1 MVEIQKNAGGYKNK
15 ISSSKIEISFIIFLF
30 GINENNNQLFE
41 KIISNYKEI
50 QEILNLK
57 EKDIFKFIYFNKTK
71 VHQILYD
78 EDEIINVDFEIEKNL
93 SFYFYFHFLIREDK
107 WQINYQF
114 SIDFINQLNSL
125 QENNNDKKYQKMI
138 ISKIVIEL
146 IKNYKETYN
155 YKEEKEVEILN
166 KIENDNKKII
176 EENINYFSEIGL
188 NITKEDILLKNVDEI
203 YIDIIYILMKE
214 RKFED
219 YEYSNKI
226 LKELDLENIDIT
238 KYMLDNL
245 NKFLNSNESYII
257 DYMINCVEDL
267 VNEKKINFYYLLFKY
282 LFKNSIYIY
291 NIPLLLETR
300 RNILNILKSNTNHL
314 SICIYPNIKDKLE
327 FIIKKLCDSKYYNN
341 NINSLIELNYYSL
354 NQEERND
361 TNEQYNTYEEQSSI
375 FNTSDFP
382 INFYDKLQT
391 YLKQSIYIIKI
402 NKKENFENNNGS
414 KMKK

>member
-1 MVEIQKNAGGYKNK
+1 
-15 ISSSKIEISFIIFLF
+15 
-30 GINENNNQLFE
+30 
-41 KIISNYKEI
+41 
-50 QEILNLK
+50 
-57 EKDIFKFIYFNKTK
+57 
-71 VHQILYD
+71 
-78 EDEIINVDFEIEKNL
+78 
-93 SFYFYFHFLIREDK
+93 
-107 WQINYQF
+107 
-114 SIDFINQLNSL
+114 
-125 QENNNDKKYQKMI
+125 MI

-146 IKNYKETYN
+146 IKNYKETSN

-188 NITKEDILLKNVDEI
+188 NITKEGILLKNVDEI

-291 NIPLLLETR
+291 NISLLSKTR
-300 RNILNILKSNTNHL
+300 RNILNILKSNTNYL
-314 SICIYPNIKDKLE
+314 SISIYPNIKDKLE
-327 FIIKKLCDSKYYNN
+327 FIIKKLCDSKYYYN
-341 NINSLIELNYYSL
+341 NINKLIELNNYSL
-354 NQEERND
+354 NQERND
-361 TNEQYNTYEEQSSI
+361 TNE
-375 FNTSDFP
+375 
-382 INFYDKLQT
+382 
-391 YLKQSIYIIKI
+391 
-402 NKKENFENNNGS
+402 
-414 KMKK
+414 

>member
-1 MVEIQKNAGGYKNK
+1 MVEIQKNIKDYKNK

-41 KIISNYKEI
+41 KLISNYKEI
-50 QEILNLK
+50 QAILNLK

-78 EDEIINVDFEIEKNL
+78 EEEIINVDFEIEKNL
-93 SFYFYFHFLIREDK
+93 SFYFYFHFLIRENK

-188 NITKEDILLKNVDEI
+188 NITKEGILLKNVDEI

-314 SICIYPNIKDKLE
+314 SICI
-327 FIIKKLCDSKYYNN
+327 SKY
-341 NINSLIELNYYSL
+341 
-354 NQEERND
+354 
-361 TNEQYNTYEEQSSI
+361 
-375 FNTSDFP
+375 
-382 INFYDKLQT
+382 K
-391 YLKQSIYIIKI
+391 
-402 NKKENFENNNGS
+402 G
-414 KMKK
+414 